1 MVKGGSSEAPRDALD
16 SSKEMLKPLRDLIV
30 VEHVQETQVRGIHLP
45 AMALDYFNTGGPK
58 TYRVVAVGPGRT
70 TRKGKF
76 VPSEIAPGDKLIVY
90 SPTTGPELM
99 DDGKFLIRDLSMVLA
114 VIPVQ
119 RTPPAVPS

>member
-1 MVKGGSSEAPRDALD
+1 MV
-16 SSKEMLKPLRDLIV
+16 KPLRDSILC
-30 VEHVQETQVRGIHLP
+30 EHVQETSIRGIHLP
-45 AMALDYFNTGGPK
+45 AMALDYWNTGGVK

-76 VPSEIAPGDKLIVY
+76 VPSEVAPGDKLIVY

-119 RTPPAVPS
+119 RSTHATVPASVPH